1 MPVQWSYSS
10 LKTFQQCPKK
20 YFHLKIAKDV
30 ENEGG
35 EAANYGKIVHKAAED
50 YIRDGT
56 PMPPQFSYMVPILD
70 ALKKIPGKK
79 YCEIELGIAKKD
91 GKFVACKFDAPNYWW
106 HGIADLL
113 IVDGGVAWLVDY
125 KTSKNAKYADT
136 KQLDLLAAATF
147 LHFPEVLEIK
157 SALAFVVSNEF
168 VRKEH
173 DRVMRHKYLDAMK
186 PELDR
191 LEAAI
196 ENKVWNPISG
206 PLCKF
211 CPVKTCVHNKG

>member
-1 MPVQWSYSS
+1 MTVQWSYSS

-35 EAANYGKIVHKAAED
+35 EAANYGKLVHKAAED

-56 PMPPQFSYMVPILD
+56 PIPKQFQYMAPILD
-70 ALKKIPGKK
+70 ALNKIPGKK
-79 YCEIELGIAKKD
+79 FCEIEMGIAIHK
-91 GKFVACKFDAPNYWW
+91 GKFIACKFDAPNYWW

-147 LHFPEVLEIK
+147 LHFPGVLEIK

-173 DRVMRHKYLDAMK
+173 DRVMRHKYLDVMK

-191 LEAAI
+191 LEAAV

>member
-1 MPVQWSYSS
+1 MAVQWSYSS

-35 EAANYGKIVHKAAED
+35 EAANYGKLVHKAAED

-56 PMPPQFSYMVPILD
+56 PIPKQFQYMVPILD
-70 ALKKIPGKK
+70 ALIKIPGKK
-79 YCEIELGIAKKD
+79 FCEIELGIAKKD

-136 KQLDLLAAATF
+136 KQLDLLAAAVF
-147 LHFPEVLEIK
+147 LHFPGVLEIK

-173 DRVMRHKYLDAMK
+173 DRVMRHKYIDAMK

-191 LEAAI
+191 LEAAV

>member
-1 MPVQWSYSS
+1 MTVQWSYSS

-35 EAANYGKIVHKAAED
+35 EAANYGKLVHKAAED

-56 PMPPQFSYMVPILD
+56 PIPKQFQYMAPILD
-70 ALKKIPGKK
+70 ALNKIPGKK
-79 YCEIELGIAKKD
+79 FCEIELGIAKKD

-147 LHFPEVLEIK
+147 LHFPGVLEIK

-173 DRVMRHKYLDAMK
+173 DRILHRKYIEVMK

-191 LEAAI
+191 LEAAV

>member
-35 EAANYGKIVHKAAED
+35 EAANYGKIVHKSAED